1 MRVPLN
7 DLDAVQRVAR
17 DNPNVV
23 AVFLE
28 TIQGE
33 GGIHADARGLPA
45 GLRAAVRRA
54 ATGC

>member
-7 DLDAVQRVAR
+7 DLAAVQRVAR
-17 DNPNVV
+17 ENPNVV

-33 GGIHADARGLPA
+33 GGINPSRS
-45 GLRAAVRRA
+45 
-54 ATGC
+54 TE